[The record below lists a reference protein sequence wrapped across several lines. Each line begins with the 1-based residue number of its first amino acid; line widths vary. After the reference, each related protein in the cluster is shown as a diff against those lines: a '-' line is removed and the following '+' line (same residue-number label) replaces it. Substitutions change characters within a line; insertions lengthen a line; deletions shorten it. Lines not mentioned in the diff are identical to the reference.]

1 MKIDK
6 ENHPRVYLGQ
16 CKYKIKERKLVDFI
30 DAELD
35 LNSDDSDDLDDSE

>member
-6 ENHPRVYLGQ
+6 KSYPQVYLGQ
-16 CKYKIKERKLVDFI
+16 RKHKEKRKLVDFI

-35 LNSDDSDDLDDSE
+35 LNSDYSDNSE